1 MYGITGVPSLV
12 LFHNGK
18 PIAKYNGSDYS
29 LYEFTKFV
37 IRHTGIHDN
46 LFFKLYLFLKII

>member
-18 PIAKYNGSDYS
+18 PIAKYNGSDYT

-37 IRHTGIHDN
+37 IRHTGMYYHIA
-46 LFFKLYLFLKII
+46 Y

>member
-1 MYGITGVPSLV
+1 MYGITGVPSLL

-18 PIAKYNGSDYS
+18 FFAKYEGSDYT

-37 IRHTGIHDN
+37 DRHTSMYDHLLSFSI
-46 LFFKLYLFLKII
+46 